1 MRWESWNF
9 ELIET
14 QLRLYADVNELE
26 YDSSHPFAILPPK
39 APQEA
44 LKRCGLSYAEVAK
57 LACVNY
63 ATVTGW
69 FNPRRNPTRATVRN
83 GIFPALCE
91 GCLKMAAKTHDERP
105 ETRLIA
111 RRVFALLTTGS
122 ARTPEEAALEL
133 ALARERYNRSAISYA
148 ANALTEHDLTSIA
161 HSALGF
167 LNLHH
172 KDAQKSVP
180 ILHASTFKQES
191 TEAVEQLQDATNAMN
206 VASWK
211 ALLETLSL
219 PELQRCQEELELT
232 IAYRSAMSESA
243 ME

>member
-26 YDSSHPFAILPPK
+26 YDSSHPLAILPPK

-44 LKRCGLSYAEVAK
+44 LKRCGMSYAEVAK

-91 GCLKMAAKTHDERP
+91 G
-105 ETRLIA
+105 
-111 RRVFALLTTGS
+111 
-122 ARTPEEAALEL
+122 
-133 ALARERYNRSAISYA
+133 
-148 ANALTEHDLTSIA
+148 
-161 HSALGF
+161 
-167 LNLHH
+167 
-172 KDAQKSVP
+172 
-180 ILHASTFKQES
+180 
-191 TEAVEQLQDATNAMN
+191 
-206 VASWK
+206 
-211 ALLETLSL
+211 
-219 PELQRCQEELELT
+219 
-232 IAYRSAMSESA
+232 
-243 ME
+243 